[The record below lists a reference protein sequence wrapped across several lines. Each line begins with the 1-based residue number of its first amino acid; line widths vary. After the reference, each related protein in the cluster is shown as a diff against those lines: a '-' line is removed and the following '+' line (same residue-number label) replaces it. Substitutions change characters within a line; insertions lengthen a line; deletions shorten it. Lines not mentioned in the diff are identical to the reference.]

1 MRVEARLQALGLVL
15 PAPVRPPDGLT
26 VPYLW
31 VRVHQDR
38 AYVAAH
44 PPQRPDGT
52 LAGPFGQVGA
62 EVSLTAAQAAA
73 RLAGLAMLG
82 SLQRALGDLDRVTAW
97 LRVCG
102 MVNAAPGFTQ
112 PAHVLNAF
120 SDLILELYGPEA
132 GQHARTAV
140 GVAALSWNNPLVI
153 EAEVA
158 VAPA

>member
-1 MRVEARLQALGLVL
+1 MHIEARLQALGLAL
-15 PAPVRPPDGLT
+15 PPPLRPPDGLA
-26 VPYLW
+26 VPYVW
-31 VRVHQDR
+31 VRVRKDR

-44 PPQRPDGT
+44 PPLNLDGT

-62 EVSLTAAQAAA
+62 AVPLVAAQAAA
-73 RLAGLAMLG
+73 RLAGLALLG

-102 MVNAAPGFTQ
+102 LVNAAPGFTQ

-120 SDLILELYGPEA
+120 SDLLLELYGPEV

-140 GVAALSWNNPLVI
+140 GVAALSWDNPVVI
-153 EAEVA
+153 EAEVEI
-158 VAPA
+158 APA

>member
-1 MRVEARLQALGLVL
+1 MQIEARLEALGLVL
-15 PAPVRPPDGLT
+15 PAPLRPPDGLT

-62 EVSLTAAQAAA
+62 EVSLAAAQAAA

-120 SDLILELYGPEA
+120 SDLILDLYGPEA

-158 VAPA
+158 LAPA

>member
-1 MRVEARLQALGLVL
+1 MRIEARLHALGLTL
-15 PAPVRPPDGLT
+15 PAPLRPPDGLA
-26 VPYLW
+26 VPYVW
-31 VRVHQDR
+31 VRVRKDR

-44 PPQRPDGT
+44 PPLNPDGT
-52 LAGPFGQVGA
+52 LAGPFGKVGA
-62 EVSLTAAQAAA
+62 DVSLAAAQAAA

-102 MVNAAPGFTQ
+102 MVNAATGFTQ

-120 SDLILELYGPEA
+120 SELILELYGPEV

-140 GVAALSWNNPLVI
+140 GVAALSWDNPVVI
-153 EAEVA
+153 EAEVE
-158 VAPA
+158 VSLS

>member
-1 MRVEARLQALGLVL
+1 VA
-15 PAPVRPPDGLT
+15 
-26 VPYLW
+26 VPYVW
-31 VRVHQDR
+31 VRQHQGR
-38 AYVAAH
+38 AFVAAH
-44 PPQRPDGT
+44 PPLKPDGT

-62 EVSLTAAQAAA
+62 AVSVESAQEAA

-82 SLQRALGDLDRVTAW
+82 SLRRALGDLDRVTAW

-102 MVNAAPGFTQ
+102 YVNAAPGFTR

-120 SDLILELYGPEA
+120 SDLLLALYGPEA

-140 GVAALSWNNPLVI
+140 GVAALSWDNPVVI

-158 VAPA
+158 VAEAGAADAPR

>member
-1 MRVEARLQALGLVL
+1 MYIEARLSALGLAV
-15 PAPVRPPDGLT
+15 PAPVRPPDDLA
-26 VPYLW
+26 VPYVW
-31 VRVHQDR
+31 VRVRQDR

-44 PPQRPDGT
+44 PPLNPDGT
-52 LAGPFGQVGA
+52 LAGPFGKVGA
-62 EVSLTAAQAAA
+62 DVPLAAAQVAA

-97 LRVCG
+97 LRVCSLI
-102 MVNAAPGFTQ
+102 NAAPGFTQ

-120 SDLILELYGPEA
+120 SDLILDLYGPVV

-153 EAEVA
+153 EAE
-158 VAPA
+158 